1 MEHQVKEL
9 PKSQVEIRISL
20 TKEEL
25 KPFAEKAM
33 AEFSKQLKVKGF
45 RPGHIP
51 AEIVKEHLSDEA
63 LKYRTQDL
71 AIQATYPKAVVESKT
86 PVISRPHVKIES
98 EDDGLVYIATAAIM
112 PKVEVKDHKSIKVK
126 HEEAK
131 IDKKDVDEVLNDLK
145 RYITTYKDV
154 ERAAKKGDRAELAF
168 EGFDL
173 EGKALEGTKS
183 QNHPVILG
191 EGSLIPGFE
200 DNVIGLKVGEKTD
213 FEITFPEDY
222 HSKEFASKKVKFNV
236 ELQRL
241 EEATIPELDEESI
254 EKLTGKKEKP
264 EELIKKIEHDLLEQK
279 KNAIR
284 QKREGEYLEELLKK
298 TKVELPEILIEEE
311 VQHMIAEVRHSAES
325 RGMKWDDYLAQ
336 AKTTPEDLYKKYEPE
351 AEKRVKLRLALQHL
365 IEEEK
370 TEPTADEIKKVL
382 DAELKRNPK
391 ADPRS
396 LEFQIRNRLALR
408 AFFAKVLGNEA
419 KSE

>member
-1 MEHQVKEL
+1 MEHQVKQL
-9 PKSQVEIRISL
+9 PKSEVEIRVTL

-25 KPFAEKAM
+25 KPFEEKAL

-51 AEIVKEHLSDEA
+51 AEIVKQHLNEEA
-63 LKYRTQDL
+63 IKYRTQDL
-71 AIQATYPKAVVESKT
+71 AIQGTYPEAVVKSKT
-86 PVISRPHVKIES
+86 PVISRPHVKVES
-98 EDDGLVYIATAAIM
+98 EENGFTYTATAAIM
-112 PKVEVKDHKSIKVK
+112 PKVEVKDYQSIKIK
-126 HEEAK
+126 QEEAK
-131 IDKKDVDEVLNDLK
+131 IDKKDVEEVLRDLK

-173 EGKALEGTKS
+173 DGKALEGTKS

-200 DNVIGLKVGEKTD
+200 ENVIGLKVGEKTD

-222 HSKEFASKKVKFNV
+222 HSKEFAAKKVKFNV

-241 EEATIPELDEESI
+241 EEAHIPELDEESI
-254 EKLTGKKEKP
+254 EKLTGKKESP
-264 EELIKKIEHDLLEQK
+264 EELTKKIEQDLLEQK
-279 KNAIR
+279 KKAIH

-298 TKVELPEILIEEE
+298 TKVELPQILIEEE
-311 VQHMIAEVRHSAES
+311 IDHMVAEVRHSAEG
-325 RGMKWDDYLAQ
+325 RGLKWEDYLVQ
-336 AKTTPEDLYKKYEPE
+336 AKTTPEDLRKKYEPE

-365 IEEEK
+365 IEQEK
-370 TEPTADEIKKVL
+370 TEPADDEIKKVL
-382 DAELKRNPK
+382 EAELKRSPK
-391 ADPRS
+391 ADARS

-408 AFFAKVLGNEA
+408 ALFAKVLE
-419 KSE
+419 